1 MRWRATRT
9 ARATSMVE
17 SCGTLPLPSAF
28 GGRAPAG
35 AACRR
40 DCLFSVAGPGPASP
54 CRRVQSLRC
63 GGRPAGAASL
73 SMARR
78 LWRLKSFFQTFPV
91 IWRMKEAQK
100 KERTRGLIIIMP
112 YVPVSQTAP
121 SPRAAAVRS
130 SADGGGPPTPLTRM
144 DDDWDIDDGQLS
156 RTPQPLLPVRS
167 LPRRRP
173 VVLRRRRPPHCRGVL
188 GVAVVGGI
196 RKAHSPACVR
206 LHGAKCRRSSAR
218 GVGLRRGVCVCLGN

>member
-17 SCGTLPLPSAF
+17 SCGTLPLPSAL
-28 GGRAPAG
+28 GGRAPVG
-35 AACRR
+35 GRR

-91 IWRMKEAQK
+91 IWRMKEVQK
-100 KERTRGLIIIMP
+100 KERMRGHNLMP

-121 SPRAAAVRS
+121 SPRAAAVGIAAQPTGGRRPPSPGWMTTGILTTVNSAEPLSLCCLSAHCHGAALSS
-130 SADGGGPPTPLTRM
+130 SAAAGRYTAGVWARG
-144 DDDWDIDDGQLS
+144 
-156 RTPQPLLPVRS
+156 
-167 LPRRRP
+167 
-173 VVLRRRRPPHCRGVL
+173 RRRRRYQNPQSGLRQT
-188 GVAVVGGI
+188 
-196 RKAHSPACVR
+196 
-206 LHGAKCRRSSAR
+206 AR
-218 GVGLRRGVCVCLGN
+218 G